1 MKIAVLWQMAVI
13 PFGHEMT
20 PQTFSS
26 KVKVKEAVIL
36 KVDQTFNDLMLAC
49 SSFDYFFFS
58 FKVKKKFHS
67 HERNDS
73 FPRLPRLT
81 LLLVNDIL
89 HEYHLQ
95 SYTDSLIA
103 YVICQH

>member
-20 PQTFSS
+20 PLTFSS

-49 SSFDYFFFS
+49 FLFLLIFFS
-58 FKVKKKFHS
+58 F
-67 HERNDS
+67 D
-73 FPRLPRLT
+73 RLRKGFIHMKEMTHFLDF
-81 LLLVNDIL
+81 LD
-89 HEYHLQ
+89 
-95 SYTDSLIA
+95 
-103 YVICQH
+103 